1 MVVKRK
7 NKNKRRPDAAR
18 RNISTDVTNLP
29 PAPIFD
35 SETGIKNLKIV
46 SESLEQSIFL
56 MQRLRI
62 GQSDCDCE
70 AEIRVIGIGTL
81 AM

>member
-46 SESLEQSIFL
+46 SESLE
-56 MQRLRI
+56 
-62 GQSDCDCE
+62 
-70 AEIRVIGIGTL
+70 
-81 AM
+81 